1 MESDDDENSD
11 TESDEEMEDINL
23 LDVLKGLHAQ
33 VIQELREKYGN
44 LSKL

>member
-23 LDVLKGLHAQ
+23 LDVVKGFHTSLKTEVWYCIRSTQ
-33 VIQELREKYGN
+33 
-44 LSKL
+44 